1 MFTTH
6 FKMSGQP
13 FAETMPTADI
23 MSDERVTQG
32 LARLQYMAQYSTIAM
47 LTGEEGVG
55 KSTLL
60 KLFIHWLSQNHYHSV
75 YLHLTNLKDSG
86 VLRLLVSS
94 LGEMP
99 ARGKEKT
106 FQQVLAKTKDK
117 DVVTVVVIDEAHLL
131 SSEVLVDLRLLVS
144 CAMDDRPGLKI
155 VLSGHPNLKK
165 ELKRSCH
172 NALRQRIAVNYSLT
186 ALTQGQTHHYIDYHL
201 KRVGGSA
208 KIFDDQVKTSIHD
221 YARGVPRIINN
232 IATACLIN
240 AAVSNVKMVTPEL
253 LSQSLDEIQ
262 CL

>member
-1 MFTTH
+1 MFTTF

-13 FAETMPTADI
+13 FAERMPTADI
-23 MSDERVTQG
+23 MSDERMSQG
-32 LARLQYMAQYSTIAM
+32 LARLQYMAQYATVAM

-94 LGEMP
+94 LGERP

-106 FQQVLAKTKDK
+106 FLQVLAKTKDK
-117 DVVTVVVIDEAHLL
+117 DLPTVALIDEAHLL
-131 SSEVLVDLRLLVS
+131 SPEALVDLRLLVS
-144 CAMDDRPGLKI
+144 GAMDERPGLKI

-172 NALRQRIAVNYSLT
+172 NALRQRIVVNYSL
-186 ALTQGQTHHYIDYHL
+186 AAFTQSQTHHYINYHL
-201 KRVGGSA
+201 KKVGSSV

-232 IATACLIN
+232 IATTCLIN
-240 AAVSNVKMVTPEL
+240 AAVSNVQQITPEL
-253 LSQSLDEIQ
+253 LCQSLDEIQ

>member
-1 MFTTH
+1 MFTTF

-13 FAETMPTADI
+13 FAETIPTADI
-23 MSDERVTQG
+23 MSDERMTQG
-32 LARLQYMAQYSTIAM
+32 LARMQYMAQYATVAM
-47 LTGEEGVG
+47 LTGEDGVG

-86 VLRLLVSS
+86 LLRLLVSS

-99 ARGKEKT
+99 ARCKEKA
-106 FQQVLAKTKDK
+106 FLQVLSKTKDK
-117 DVVTVVVIDEAHLL
+117 DLITVVVIDEAHLL
-131 SSEVLVDLRLLVS
+131 SAEALVDLRLLVS
-144 CAMDDRPGLKI
+144 SAMDERPCMKI

-172 NALRQRIAVNYSLT
+172 NALRQRIAVNYNLVSLT
-186 ALTQGQTHHYIDYHL
+186 QSQTLHYIDYHL
-201 KRVGGSA
+201 KRVGSSV
-208 KIFDDQVKTSIHD
+208 KVFDDQVKTSIHD

-232 IATACLIN
+232 IATTCLIN
-240 AAVSNVKMVTPEL
+240 AAVSNVQMVTPEL